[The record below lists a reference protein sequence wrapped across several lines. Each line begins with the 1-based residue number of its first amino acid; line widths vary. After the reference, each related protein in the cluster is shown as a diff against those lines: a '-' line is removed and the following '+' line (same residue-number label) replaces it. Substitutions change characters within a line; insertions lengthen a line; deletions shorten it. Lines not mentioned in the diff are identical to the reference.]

1 VAGWIDIAVT
11 VLLGVVGLYLA
22 NSIRRQI
29 QARVAEKRFDSY
41 GKLWAELKV
50 ASPLRRVTGEGPL
63 SQDERHT
70 LYGKLTDW
78 YYDSGNGML
87 LSQETRNIYLAAK
100 ENLICEVDALKPA
113 SLQKQV
119 QASDDPD
126 TIRGWASIR
135 QFSLLRTAMRGD
147 IAIYPRELMTL
158 AGGGAMA
165 QRGGPWRLAGYA
177 MTEGRAARG
186 SGGTRDV
193 AAEHRERVLRW
204 IVSAYVLAVV
214 GGILIALVGL
224 TEGWW

>member
-147 IAIYPRELMTL
+147 IAIYTSPWGQNLAEADKEFLDACGVDLNRE
-158 AGGGAMA
+158 
-165 QRGGPWRLAGYA
+165 PWRSS
-177 MTEGRAARG
+177 ARG
-186 SGGTRDV
+186 V
-193 AAEHRERVLRW
+193 AR
-204 IVSAYVLAVV
+204 
-214 GGILIALVGL
+214 G
-224 TEGWW
+224 